1 MKSST
6 LATSCLYLVLAMIV
20 VASTGCRPNFGEKLE
35 VNATEI
41 YYKDG
46 ATAADAQRLA
56 DMLEEKQFIDGKR
69 KSVQLTKNG
78 NVWQFRLAVARGGI
92 TEAVKREMKVY
103 GLELSAGFDGDPFE
117 THLCNLKLE
126 SQAVV
131 TGLRGK
137 RYQLSNTIYYYNDL
151 ELEQVKNVAA
161 IAVGT
166 QLNTNT
172 GYVFHMS
179 QPETTIQV
187 RMTHPTGGKGDQKLA
202 AAAKNTAV
210 AASSRVF
217 DGKQVDVLICDPFF
231 ETQSTH
237 SSVKTVAPVAAPAP

>member
-35 VNATEI
+35 INATEI

-46 ATAADAQRLA
+46 ATQADAQRLA
-56 DMLEEKQFIDGKR
+56 DLLEKKQFIDGKR

-78 NVWQFRLAVARGGI
+78 NVWQFRLAIARGGI

-151 ELEQVKNVAA
+151 ELEPVSY
-161 IAVGT
+161 T
-166 QLNTNT
+166 HLTLPT
-172 GYVFHMS
+172 TPYV
-179 QPETTIQV
+179 
-187 RMTHPTGGKGDQKLA
+187 
-202 AAAKNTAV
+202 
-210 AASSRVF
+210 
-217 DGKQVDVLICDPFF
+217 
-231 ETQSTH
+231 
-237 SSVKTVAPVAAPAP
+237 